1 MMNRDLAHLTELVR
15 QFCEAR
21 DWDQF
26 HNPKDLAIGIA
37 TEAGELLDLFRF
49 QTDEDM
55 AGMLNDAS
63 IRDKIGAEL
72 ADVFYF
78 LLRFAQL
85 YGFDLKEELIRKMQI
100 NESKYPLERSKGSN
114 RKSPGPIGRS

>member
-1 MMNRDLAHLTELVR
+1 MNQDLGQLTDAVR
-15 QFCEAR
+15 HFCEAR
-21 DWDQF
+21 DWGKF

-55 AGMLNDAS
+55 AGMLNDPAA
-63 IRDKIGAEL
+63 RDRIGAEL
-72 ADVFYF
+72 ADVLFF
-78 LLRFAQL
+78 LLRFAQM
-85 YGFDLKEELIRKMQI
+85 YGFDLKEEFLRKMRI